1 MSLLSIDFGTSY
13 CAAAYLNAAAQPIP
27 ICFGVN
33 SGYPLVYIMM
43 HSII

>member
-33 SGYPLVYIMM
+33 ISNSL
-43 HSII
+43 